1 MSITSAPAR
10 DNSSRNSD
18 ARVQRGIG
26 LGKKRTKKGN
36 DKSKFQSE
44 AEALPRSSPKLNAI
58 IIIEC
63 NQPLHMRINDNRE
76 KSRFTK
82 LALTHERAI
91 LTLRGLQ
98 RQIAPVVRK
107 QRANIARITINNQLG
122 SVDEH
127 RGSFVTMGGG
137 GIGREMQR
145 QCVREHFLE
154 THGKGECA
162 NPTNPKSHNKVSSK

>member
-36 DKSKFQSE
+36 DKSKFQSK
-44 AEALPRSSPKLNAI
+44 AEALPRSNPKLNAI

-107 QRANIARITINNQLG
+107 QRANIARITINNQLAA
-122 SVDEH
+122 SMNTEAAWSRWEPRC
-127 RGSFVTMGGG
+127 RGKDAVKKYPS
-137 GIGREMQR
+137 I
-145 QCVREHFLE
+145 
-154 THGKGECA
+154 
-162 NPTNPKSHNKVSSK
+162 SNKCMERARAQTR